1 MLFEELWD
9 RFEQTGSIND
19 YLEYCRWTEAFNI
32 TSFVSSENDKT
43 ESGDIG
49 GFAANGDGISA

>member
-9 RFEQTGSIND
+9 KFEQTGSIGD

-32 TSFVSSENDKT
+32 TSFVTSENDNA

-49 GFAANGDGISA
+49 GFATNGDGLSA